1 MITNTQEEIIKEI
14 TQNVTRALN
23 DFDKDIE
30 NGTFEDSGAV
40 AIIGQMQV
48 DDKEFCL
55 VVSLVP
61 KELVDDMDDV
71 DNEFQYNSKMGLA

>member
-1 MITNTQEEIIKEI
+1 MANTQEEIIKEI
-14 TQNVTRALN
+14 TQNVTRALK

-30 NGTFEDSGAV
+30 NGTYEPEGLSV
-40 AIIGQMQV
+40 EIGQMQV

-61 KELVDDMDDV
+61 KHMIDDIDVCV
-71 DNEFQYNSKMGLA
+71 DNGVQFNSEMGLA